1 MHKYACIH
9 TCLLFD
15 KNIQAYCFI
24 TCSFHLNTY
33 SGKGI
38 KYTSIICYL
47 MTTFQ
52 HLPNQSLL
60 LDIQVILRFHPF
72 EHTREYINFFLSLVI
87 FLGKFPKVKLLL
99 GQVCS
104 FKILAIYCP
113 ISFQKRCTQA
123 HFQCTD
129 ILSAH
134 FHLAVPWTLFFISFN
149 IYFERQRAHAQ
160 TGGAERRRERIP
172 SKFHTVSTEPD
183 MELNPTNHEIMI
195 WTKIKSWM
203 LNGWSHPG
211 IPIVLFF

>member
-1 MHKYACIH
+1 MEIQSIHNLPSQSITECPDNMPYSVNMCIFTQVCRCVHKYACIH

-134 FHLAVPWTLFFISFN
+134 FHLAVP
-149 IYFERQRAHAQ
+149 
-160 TGGAERRRERIP
+160 
-172 SKFHTVSTEPD
+172 
-183 MELNPTNHEIMI
+183 
-195 WTKIKSWM
+195 
-203 LNGWSHPG
+203 
-211 IPIVLFF
+211 